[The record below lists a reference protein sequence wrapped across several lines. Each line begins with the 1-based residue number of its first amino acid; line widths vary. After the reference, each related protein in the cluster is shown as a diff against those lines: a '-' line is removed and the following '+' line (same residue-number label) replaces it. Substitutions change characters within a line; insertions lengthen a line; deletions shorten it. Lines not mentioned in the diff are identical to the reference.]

1 MGVKSSS
8 AQKDDLASEHATNA
22 NVKTCGG
29 FGWWDGRAVTVWQCA
44 PPLRNCQRSQFCTAV
59 VGTKSS
65 GLLFVVMHPNNAM
78 C

>member
-8 AQKDDLASEHATNA
+8 AQKDDLASEQATNA

-44 PPLRNCQRSQFCTAV
+44 PPLRNCRNGSARI
-59 VGTKSS
+59 
-65 GLLFVVMHPNNAM
+65 
-78 C
+78 